1 MNKKNRR
8 YYARIYGIVQGIG
21 YRPFI
26 YNTAKG
32 LDLKGWVSN
41 VDSSVVIDV
50 EGPSEKVEQFLIS
63 VIKKPPKLARIDKV
77 EIIEKDFREYKD
89 FKIKKSTLKKSKLKF
104 IIPDLAVCNEC
115 IEDIFNISS
124 SRYRY
129 AFTNCTNCGPRYSII
144 KSFPYDRE
152 NTTMKA
158 FKMCP
163 SCNEEYINQDSRRF
177 HAQPNCCRKCGPRL
191 ILMDNMGKKISCED
205 EIQETAKLLKE
216 GKIIAIKGIG
226 GFHLVCN
233 AHDEEA
239 INNIRI
245 RKKRPHKPLAL
256 MVNNIEKA
264 KEHCIINIKEEEI
277 LLSTR
282 RPIVL
287 LNKREDSTLP
297 ENIAPKVN
305 KYGVM
310 LPYTPLHYLLFN
322 EGLDILIMTSGNISG
337 CPIEYENHSALSKL
351 KGIADYFLINDRDI
365 NTPIDDSVAKI
376 IKNSEV
382 LIRPGRGYAPISLN
396 KNVQNKIFACG
407 AEMKSTFALS
417 LDGIVYGSQYMGD
430 LKELDSFRE
439 YEKAIDN
446 IMSIYDYKP
455 KAIASDMHPG
465 YLSSIYSEKKDAT
478 KYKIQHHYAHMAS
491 CMLEKNIYERVIGV
505 IYDGAGLGLDNNIW
519 GGEFF
524 IGNRESFQRRGSYR
538 YTSIQGGDSAQ
549 QSIWKIGLSYLNL
562 IKDYRLKKQALD
574 RIKIMVKDDIEITCK
589 ALKYNINCYKTS
601 SVGRLFDGIA
611 SILGVI
617 QNISYD
623 AQGAIELEAIA
634 AEGNIE
640 SYTYSISKDK
650 VLIVNI
656 ETIIQEIL
664 GDIDKGTSFSIISAK
679 FHNTIINITI
689 QMVCKLRDEYGINKV
704 ILSGGVFENQYLLIN
719 TIDKL
724 QEKDFEVFFNNLIP
738 TNDSGVSFGQIA
750 VVNEILKKGCL

>member
-1 MNKKNRR
+1 MDKQNRR

-26 YNTAKG
+26 YKIAKE
-32 LDLKGWVSN
+32 LNLRGWVSN
-41 VDSSVVIDV
+41 IDSSVAIDI
-50 EGPSEKVEQFLIS
+50 EGPSEKVEQFLIR
-63 VIKKPPKLARIDKV
+63 VIKKPPKLAKIDKV
-77 EIIEKDFREYKD
+77 EIIEKDFKEYKE
-89 FKIKKSTLKKSKLKF
+89 FKIKKSIQRKSKLKF
-104 IIPDLAVCNEC
+104 IIPDLATCNEC
-115 IEDIFNISS
+115 VEDIFDTKSN
-124 SRYRY
+124 RYRY

-163 SCNEEYINQDSRRF
+163 SCNEEYISQDSRRF
-177 HAQPNCCRKCGPRL
+177 HAQPNCCSKCGPRL
-191 ILMDNMGKKISCED
+191 ILIDNRGNKISCVD
-205 EIQETAKLLKE
+205 EIKETANLLKE

-233 AHDEEA
+233 AYDEKA
-239 INNIRI
+239 ISNIRL
-245 RKKRPHKPLAL
+245 RKKRPHKPLAI
-256 MVNNIEKA
+256 MVKNIKKA
-264 KEHCIINIKEEEI
+264 KEHCIINIKEEEL

-282 RPIVL
+282 KPIVL
-287 LNKREDSTLP
+287 LNKREDSKLP
-297 ENIAPKVN
+297 QNIAPKVN

-322 EGLDILIMTSGNISG
+322 EGLDTLIMTSGNISG
-337 CPIEYENHSALSKL
+337 CPIEYENNSAISKL
-351 KGIADYFLINDRDI
+351 KDIANYFLLNDRDI
-365 NTPIDDSVAKI
+365 NTPIDDSVVKV
-376 IKNSEV
+376 IKNNEV

-396 KNVQNKIFACG
+396 KNVQNKILACG
-407 AEMKSTFALS
+407 ADMKSTFALS
-417 LDGIVYGSQYMGD
+417 SDGIVYGSQYMGN

-439 YEKAIDN
+439 YEKAIGN
-446 IMSIYDYKP
+446 LEQLYDYNP
-455 KAIASDMHPG
+455 QVIAADMHPG
-465 YLSSIYSEKKDAT
+465 YLSSIYSEKKDEI
-478 KYKIQHHYAHMAS
+478 KYKVQHHHAHMAS

-505 IYDGAGLGLDNNIW
+505 IYDGMGLGLDNNIW

-549 QSIWKIGLSYLNL
+549 ENIWKIGLSYLDL
-562 IKDYRLKKQALD
+562 IRHSRLKKQAIN
-574 RIKIMVKDDIEITCK
+574 RMKTMVKDDIEITCK

-617 QNISYD
+617 QNISYE

-640 SYTYSISKDK
+640 SYTYSISEDK
-650 VLIVNI
+650 LLIVNI
-656 ETIIQEIL
+656 ETIIQEIIS
-664 GDIDKGTSFSIISAK
+664 DIEKGTSRSIISAK

-689 QMVCKLRDEYGINKV
+689 EIVCKLRDEYGINKA

-719 TIDKL
+719 IIDKL
-724 QEKDFEVFFNNLIP
+724 QGKDFEVFFNNLIP
-738 TNDSGVSFGQIA
+738 TNDSGVSFGQVA
-750 VVNEILKKGCL
+750 VVNEILKKGV